1 MRVLSADVVKPVG
14 NHVVYVFPHAVEK
27 TEFVNN
33 TLWAAF
39 TTCAI
44 VRQQCDH
51 RIFGQIVLIQKV
63 EQATNLSVR
72 VIEHRR
78 KSFLQSARKQF
89 FVGSQFNP
97 WAHARVARRKY
108 GVGRD
113 NAHLNLSLKPNIA
126 MHIPTFIK
134 LASPLCQITIGCM
147 VRRMLC
153 TKCEIQKK
161 RTIWSH

>member
-51 RIFGQIVLIQKV
+51 RIVGQIVLIQKV

-78 KSFLQSARKQF
+78 KSFLQSAR
-89 FVGSQFNP
+89 
-97 WAHARVARRKY
+97 HRRPH
-108 GVGRD
+108 RLD
-113 NAHLNLSLKPNIA
+113 EMSRSLRPMALSMFDQHPC
-126 MHIPTFIK
+126 
-134 LASPLCQITIGCM
+134 S
-147 VRRMLC
+147 
-153 TKCEIQKK
+153 
-161 RTIWSH
+161 